1 MPSLKGNLNMLAQ
14 KIAAQRRA
22 KAESLFRDA
31 TLHHALDPCGRHMRE
46 LTAQGFALL
55 RAARRADNGDTSPL
69 EA

>member
-1 MPSLKGNLNMLAQ
+1 MTLAQ

-22 KAESLFRDA
+22 KAESIFRDA
-31 TLHHALDPCGRHMRE
+31 TLHHEVEPYGRHMRA
-46 LTAQGFALL
+46 LSAQGFALL